1 MKMRTSLSVTLLT
14 LVIIGCGESR
24 PPTSV
29 PAAVATPS
37 DGNNR
42 SAPVVADDPNVQLVK
57 LELPGMT

>member
-1 MKMRTSLSVTLLT
+1 MKTIAWSTTLLT
-14 LVIIGCGESR
+14 LAIIGCGESR

-37 DGNNR
+37 DGDHL
-42 SAPVVADDPNVQLVK
+42 SANLVADDPHLQLVK